1 MIVTGRP
8 TEAEHAP
15 FFAGYVALVPESDV
29 LAVLEA
35 QVAELQAL
43 ARAVPGEREQ
53 FAYAPGKWT
62 VREVLGHL
70 TDAER
75 VFGHRAFCISRGEP
89 ATLPA
94 FDENAYVAESVAATI
109 PLATLVE
116 EFALVRAANLVFL
129 RRLEREGWARV
140 GMVSSGPASVR
151 ALAFIMA
158 GHVRHHVRVLA
169 ERYDVRAA

>member
-1 MIVTGRP
+1 MIAIGRP
-8 TEAEHAP
+8 TPTEHAP
-15 FFAGYVALVPESDV
+15 FFAGYIALVPETDV
-29 LAVLEA
+29 MSALEA
-35 QVAELQAL
+35 QSSALQAL
-43 ARAVPGEREQ
+43 ARAVPVDKET

-62 VREVLGHL
+62 VREVLGHV

-94 FDENAYVAESVAATI
+94 FDENAYVARSVAASV
-109 PLATLVE
+109 PLAALAD

-129 RRLEREGWARV
+129 RRLDGEGWARL
-140 GMVSSGPASVR
+140 GTVSSGPASVR

-158 GHVRHHVRVLA
+158 GHVRHHLGVLA
-169 ERYDVRAA
+169 ERYAVRAA

>member
-8 TEAEHAP
+8 TDAEYAP
-15 FFAGYVALVPESDV
+15 FFAGYLSLVPETDV

-43 ARAVPGEREQ
+43 ARAVPAEREP
-53 FAYAPGKWT
+53 FAYAAGKWT
-62 VREVLGHL
+62 VREVLGHM

-94 FDENAYVAESVAATI
+94 FDENAYVAASPAATI
-109 PLATLVE
+109 PLLTLVE

-129 RRLEREGWARV
+129 RRLERDGWARLGTV
-140 GMVSSGPASVR
+140 ASGPASVR

-169 ERYDVRAA
+169 ERYGVRAA